1 MPGPRRF
8 GVDLPDQAESDTAAV
23 DRFLGVFGARRG
35 GEPVRF
41 DDAVGEPLPISEA
54 LFQAADDAWQ
64 LPAGTDRRYLGVLAE
79 ALRDPDEIWVA
90 AELPGDDQRRCCA
103 GVTWP
108 VLRCQVMRAWPW
120 PSLSGPR
127 WLAGTTATGEDN
139 AELQRLRQGVR
150 LYRRGED
157 D

>member
-1 MPGPRRF
+1 M
-8 GVDLPDQAESDTAAV
+8 

-90 AELPGDDQRRCCA
+90 AELPGDDQRA
-103 GVTWP
+103 
-108 VLRCQVMRAWPW
+108 VLRRRYLARFALPGDEGVAVAIFEWGRDGW
-120 PSLSGPR
+120 
-127 WLAGTTATGEDN
+127 AGTTATGEDN